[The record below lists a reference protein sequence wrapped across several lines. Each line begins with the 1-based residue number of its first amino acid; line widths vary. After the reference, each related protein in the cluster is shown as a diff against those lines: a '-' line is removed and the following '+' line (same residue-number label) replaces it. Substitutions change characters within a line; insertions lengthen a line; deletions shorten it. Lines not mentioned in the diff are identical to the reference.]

1 MEDLFP
7 TEFYLSQNHPNPFR
21 GGTTIKYCVPEE
33 IGIKLEI
40 FDSEEEKIKTLVDE
54 VKEPGTY
61 QVEFK
66 PNGFNGGIYFYRLI
80 AGSIEIVKTMTLKK
94 KE

>member
-1 MEDLFP
+1 MEELVP

-33 IGIKLEI
+33 SKIKLEI
-40 FDSEEEKIKTLVDE
+40 FDSKEEKIKILVDE
-54 VKEPGTY
+54 IKEPGTY

-66 PNGFNGGIYFYRLI
+66 PNGFDDGIYLYRLT
-80 AGSIEIVKTMTLKK
+80 AGSVEIVKTMTLIK
-94 KE
+94 